1 LVEHAQAEIE
11 KISKIFSQIAREE
24 ATPQNSMNFP
34 AISKTMDELRAW
46 HSSLP
51 GGFAIPAV
59 ISDHS
64 PHPALRS
71 GILLGHFIYFRSIL
85 TVTRRILVRVATQ
98 AAKSTYPS
106 DPSSSEV
113 HYGNWCVGAARAI
126 CRVHDLLAS
135 DDMAPA
141 PKSWLTMF
149 ASPNPFADHK
159 LTESTAAPISSL
171 A

>member
-1 LVEHAQAEIE
+1 
-11 KISKIFSQIAREE
+11 
-24 ATPQNSMNFP
+24 MNFP

-51 GGFAIPAV
+51 SGFAIQTV

-64 PHPALRS
+64 FHPVLRS
-71 GILLGHFIYFRSIL
+71 RVLLGHCIYYRSIL
-85 TVTRRILVRVATQ
+85 AVTRRTLVRVATR
-98 AAKSTYPS
+98 AAKSAYPS

-135 DDMAPA
+135 DDMPPA
-141 PKSWLTMF
+141 QKSWLTMF
-149 ASPNPFADHK
+149 ASPNPSADHK
-159 LTESTAAPISSL
+159 LTESTVTPISSL